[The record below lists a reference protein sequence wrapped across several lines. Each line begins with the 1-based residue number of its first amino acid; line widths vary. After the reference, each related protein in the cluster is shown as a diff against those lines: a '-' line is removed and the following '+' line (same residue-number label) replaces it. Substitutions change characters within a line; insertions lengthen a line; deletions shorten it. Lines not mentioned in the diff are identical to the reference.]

1 MIKLFTILSYKHYY
15 FTERESVCVEEP
27 PDMIKR
33 LERFQN
39 RALKRLVSSPKN
51 TPTAVVRILTG
62 TMPISARIDI
72 LKLRYFWKLMHS
84 GEDNMAYIIY
94 KETRKKFLEGAVG
107 YIHEIFNICC
117 KYGAMGIW
125 HGKCPKRANP
135 LARIKRIVEAHHLNI
150 DLAILRRSNCAYS
163 SLRIFKEKR
172 YTLEPWLLAIGRFPS
187 SKHRRVFMYTLQDV
201 STYDRT
207 CKHCGA
213 KVRDMT
219 SHGLQTCL
227 KMLQQRGILE
237 LSFKLYNAPLE
248 VDTSSKKQLLSAAL
262 SKKSLLKVVCD
273 FLLIIWKWE
282 E

>member
-1 MIKLFTILSYKHYY
+1 
-15 FTERESVCVEEP
+15 
-27 PDMIKR
+27 
-33 LERFQN
+33 
-39 RALKRLVSSPKN
+39 
-51 TPTAVVRILTG
+51 
-62 TMPISARIDI
+62 
-72 LKLRYFWKLMHS
+72 
-84 GEDNMAYIIY
+84 
-94 KETRKKFLEGAVG
+94 
-107 YIHEIFNICC
+107 
-117 KYGAMGIW
+117 MGIW